1 MPDSPSSRKSRD
13 DTVRISVRYSSEG
26 FALVAI
32 KNGGDEPGTRTKV
45 GIWLPAVAMGWD
57 FGPSRACREHSYPGL
72 PYELPSGVTV
82 IFPINLVDMYV
93 KLVEKQ
99 SEVRDFVYFA
109 TNDRPRISI
118 RGRLRSSHSCAP
130 STTPRMGRRTCR
142 MTSPYSRLDDSA

>member
-32 KNGGDEPGTRTKV
+32 KNGGDEPVTLTMV

-82 IFPINLVDMYV
+82 IFPINLV
-93 KLVEKQ
+93 EKQ

-109 TNDRPRISI
+109 TN
-118 RGRLRSSHSCAP
+118 GRARDF
-130 STTPRMGRRTCR
+130 
-142 MTSPYSRLDDSA
+142 YSRPVAVQSFLRAIDDTPHGAPHLPHDESVFQA